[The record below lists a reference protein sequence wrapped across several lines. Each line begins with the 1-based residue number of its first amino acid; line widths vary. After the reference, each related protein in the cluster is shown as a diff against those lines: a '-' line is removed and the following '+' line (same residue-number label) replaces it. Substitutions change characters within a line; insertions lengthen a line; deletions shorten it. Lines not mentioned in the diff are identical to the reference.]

1 MSLSPSD
8 TFWSLA
14 VYFHGVAEYFHL
26 IFKILTIPKSGPSD
40 SRGVWP
46 MELGS
51 PAIPEPSWSLRS
63 GSPPWSAST
72 RRRKD
77 VPPILP
83 SPAGAAGGGDGPGV
97 SGGGHE
103 APLPG
108 EP

>member
-26 IFKILTIPKSGPSD
+26 ILKILTIPKSGPSD

-51 PAIPEPSWSLRS
+51 PAIPEPSWSLHS
-63 GSPPWSAST
+63 GSPP
-72 RRRKD
+72 
-77 VPPILP
+77 
-83 SPAGAAGGGDGPGV
+83 
-97 SGGGHE
+97 
-103 APLPG
+103 
-108 EP
+108 